1 MVCINN
7 QVSLSDWKDR
17 VLDFLSNCK
26 IDYPGF
32 NIWLEKVFSGVGI
45 DRIILLYTDGDIIS
59 GISILKNSP
68 TEKKICTLY
77 VDSFYRRRGIGTVLI
92 QESYKILGTR
102 TPGMTVSEKQL
113 PEYKSFLLKSGA
125 NQTGSELSLY
135 YPWEREYFFNYRDVL
150 ISIKP
155 KYVKEIIA
163 GNKRVE
169 FRKRGFSSS
178 VFRAYIYESSP
189 TKKIVGFFNIDQIV
203 YLGTEE
209 LWERFSDISG
219 ITKKE
224 LSEYLCGRSGYA
236 ICFSEFHQFKTPV
249 DPSTVIDN
257 FTAPQSFCYI
267 DGEIIKEVG

>member
-1 MVCINN
+1 MVYIND
-7 QVSLSDWKDR
+7 QVSLSVWKDR
-17 VLDFLSNCK
+17 VLGFLGNCN
-26 IDYPGF
+26 IEYPGF
-32 NIWLEKVFSGVGI
+32 NIWLERVFSGVGI
-45 DRIILLYTDGDIIS
+45 DRIILLYLTGDIIS

-68 TEKKICTLY
+68 AEKKICTLY
-77 VDSFYRRRGIGTVLI
+77 VDSFYRRRGIGTALI

-113 PEYKSFLLKSGA
+113 PEYKSFLLRNGA
-125 NQTGSELSLY
+125 KQTGSVLSLY
-135 YPWEREYFFNYRDVL
+135 YPGEREYFFNYRDVL

-155 KYVKEIIA
+155 RYVKEIIA

-178 VFRAYIYESSP
+178 VLRAYVYESSP
-189 TKKIVGFFNIDQIV
+189 VKKIVGFFMV
-203 YLGTEE
+203 SRVVCLGAEE

-219 ITKKE
+219 VTKEE
-224 LSEYLCGRSGYA
+224 LSEYLSGRPGYA
-236 ICFSEFHQFKTPV
+236 ICFSEFHSFKTPV

-267 DGEIIKEVG
+267 DEEKIKEVD